1 MTGPA
6 ALARLLARSARAGL
20 SRGVPRGEVLRQI
33 HEMGFRS
40 LLLVGGGMAFFGA
53 AMLVHGAAQAR
64 KVVGDLAVVGP
75 AYFELL
81 IRELGPTLAGLL
93 CAVRVAA
100 AASAELASMQVTEQ
114 IDALRMSSGDPD
126 SDLVFPRILA
136 GLVAFPALIVVGTAI
151 TALTGALVATFVYSA
166 DGRAFLD
173 ASLIDRGDVLAFLA
187 KAAGYG
193 LAVPLVA
200 AASGL
205 SADGGPGAVGEATA
219 KGVVG
224 ACLAVLAVDL
234 SVSGVLFWA
243 GL

>member
-1 MTGPA
+1 MGPA
-6 ALARLLARSARAGL
+6 TWGPLLGRAARAGFR
-20 SRGVPRGEVLRQI
+20 RGVPRGEVGRQV
-33 HEMGFRS
+33 HEMGTRS

-100 AASAELASMQVTEQ
+100 GTSAELASMEVTEQ
-114 IDALRMSSGDPD
+114 IDALRMSAGDPD
-126 SDLVFPRILA
+126 SDLVLPRILA
-136 GLVAFPALIVVGTAI
+136 GLVAFPALIAVGTAAA
-151 TALTGALVATFVYSA
+151 ALTGAFVATFVYSA
-166 DGRAFLD
+166 DGGAFLD

-187 KAAGYG
+187 KAVGYG
-193 LAVPLVA
+193 VAVPLVSA
-200 AASGL
+200 ANGLAAS
-205 SADGGPGAVGEATA
+205 GGPGAVGEATTR
-219 KGVVG
+219 GVVG

-234 SVSGVLFWA
+234 AVSGALFWA